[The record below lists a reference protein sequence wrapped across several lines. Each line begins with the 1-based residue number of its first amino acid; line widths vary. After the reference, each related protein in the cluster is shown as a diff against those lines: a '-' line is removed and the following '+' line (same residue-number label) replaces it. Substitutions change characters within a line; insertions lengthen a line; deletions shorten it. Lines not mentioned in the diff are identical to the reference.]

1 MGTAV
6 RRRQSGAQGFSL
18 VELLVGFATI
28 GILAT
33 LVVPQLLMAFERTRQ
48 RRSLADMR
56 AIASANGTYRVDHD
70 AYAAAMDDLI
80 PLFMNPVPPTDAW
93 GTAWSYGLS
102 GATYTLSSYG
112 SDGAAGPAPPL
123 AWTDEPFE
131 SDLIVVNGAFTQAPE
146 TR

>member
-1 MGTAV
+1 MRHV
-6 RRRQSGAQGFSL
+6 RQRGNRESGFSL
-18 VELLVGFATI
+18 VEVLAVVASL

-33 LVVPQLLMAFERTRQ
+33 LVVPQLLMAYERTRQ

-70 AYAAAMDDLI
+70 AYAGDMDDLI

-93 GTAWSYGLS
+93 GTAWSYGVS
-102 GATYTLSSYG
+102 GASYTLSSFG

-131 SDLIVVNGAFTQAPE
+131 SDLIVIDGAFTQAPA